1 MVAIMESGA
10 CTPAA
15 SWLHDG
21 MLRLTAAAMALMCL
35 ACGCSSGTPSA
46 PKIAST
52 VTVNEQGDPARAWVA
67 AGAAG
72 TGAPARP
79 GWSDDWAQWVS
90 AAQATPLSALTVLL
104 TVEGAKVSTVRVKVL
119 AKRPPVAGTQYVV
132 VGTDPLAQEKLEFDL
147 DGSLEARPAPAEGDT
162 IAVTVQTQ
170 QCDCDFVIELSLAD
184 GGGTK
189 TVDNNGKPFR
199 VSSSTATTGRCVTY
213 PDRVERCET
222 F

>member
-1 MVAIMESGA
+1 
-10 CTPAA
+10 
-15 SWLHDG
+15 
-21 MLRLTAAAMALMCL
+21 MLRLTAAAMALLCL
-35 ACGCSSGTPSA
+35 ISGCSSGTPSSPPSKKDA
-46 PKIAST
+46 LT

-67 AGAAG
+67 AGPAG

-104 TVEGAKVSTVRVKVL
+104 TVEGAKVSSARVKVV
-119 AKRPPVAGTQYVV
+119 AKRPPIAGTQYVV
-132 VGTDPLAQEKLEFDL
+132 VGTDPLSEEKLEFDL
-147 DGSLEARPAPAEGDT
+147 DGALDPRPVPEGDT

-170 QCDCDFVIELSLAD
+170 QCDCDFVIELD
-184 GGGTK
+184 WPGGTK

-213 PDRVERCET
+213 PDRVEKCET